1 MTNGSA
7 GEDGKK
13 TCFVVMGFGK
23 KTDFQS
29 NPQRVLDLNMTFEH
43 IIRPT
48 VEEAGI
54 KCIRAD
60 EIIHSTVIDKPMYE
74 QLLAADLVIAD
85 LSTSNANAIY
95 ELGVRHALR
104 PYTTI
109 VMAESNFKFPF
120 DLSHLSMLTYAH
132 AGEDIGYGEVMRV
145 RALLKAKI
153 VELMDKTECDSPVF
167 LFLPS
172 LAQKAAAAGGV
183 SSDTP
188 PVAPPPG
195 PPQAPPPAVPPPA
208 ALAPL
213 PSAPPPSPAPGAPG
227 AAAPAAPP
235 ISDESFASLMQGF
248 HAAKAAVQAPA
259 DWLAVIGFLKALQK
273 MQPNDPY
280 LAQQLALATYKAEL
294 PDKLAALVEAKRI
307 LEPLAPST
315 SSDAETVGLWGAVH
329 KRLWEVHHD
338 RGDLDLAIRAYA
350 RGYFFKN
357 DMYNGI
363 NFTYLLDVRAA
374 VSEGD
379 EAIADRV
386 LARRY
391 RREVFEQCGRLLE
404 AAPKTAADRFW
415 LLATRAEA
423 AFGLARDD
431 AGRLLAEAVAAAP
444 EPWMASTLED
454 QIGKLKAL
462 GR

>member
-1 MTNGSA
+1 MANA
-7 GEDGKK
+7 PAMKDGKK

-48 VEEAGI
+48 VEEAGLR
-54 KCIRAD
+54 CIRAD

-120 DLSHLSMLTYAH
+120 DLNHVSMLTYAH
-132 AGEDIGYGEVMRV
+132 AGDDIGFGEVMRV
-145 RALLKAKI
+145 RAALKAKI
-153 VELMDKTECDSPVF
+153 TELIDKMECDSPVF

-172 LAQKAAAAGGV
+172 LAERTPQPAAA
-183 SSDTP
+183 P
-188 PVAPPPG
+188 APPAP
-195 PPQAPPPAVPPPA
+195 APPAAAPPAPPPPA
-208 ALAPL
+208 A
-213 PSAPPPSPAPGAPG
+213 
-227 AAAPAAPP
+227 AAPP
-235 ISDESFASLMQGF
+235 CPPPAHPAPEVSKESFAALMESF
-248 HAAKAAVQAPA
+248 HAAKAAVKEPA
-259 DWLAVIGFLKALQK
+259 DWRGVIDILKKLQK

-280 LAQQLALATYKAEL
+280 LAQQLTLATYKSEL
-294 PDKLAALVEAKRI
+294 PDKLSALVEAKRI
-307 LEPLAPST
+307 LEPLGPAT

-329 KRLWEVHHD
+329 KRLWEIHHD
-338 RGDLDLAIRAYA
+338 QADLDKAIRAYA
-350 RGYFFKN
+350 RGYLFKN
-357 DMYNGI
+357 DPYNGI
-363 NFTYLLDVRAA
+363 NFAFLLDVRAS
-374 VSEGD
+374 VTKGD
-379 EAIADRV
+379 EALADRV
-386 LARRY
+386 IADRY
-391 RREVFEQCGRLLE
+391 RRELFDLCGHLLTD
-404 AAPKTAADRFW
+404 APQKTAAEKFW

-423 AFGLARDD
+423 AYGLGRDD
-431 AGRLLAEAVAAAP
+431 AERLIAEAVAAAP
-444 EPWMASTLED
+444 EGWMKASLEE
-454 QIGKLKAL
+454 QIAKLKAL